1 MKYNPLIHHRKSV
14 RLKDY
19 NYSNAGAY
27 FITIC
32 THEGERLFGKIK
44 DEEMLLNE
52 IGQIAYNEWLKTPE
66 IRHNVTLVVFTIMPN
81 HMHGI
86 LLLEETIK
94 TPNVAVNNMSVP
106 TLPKFR
112 SPSNNIGA
120 IVRGYKSAVT
130 KQANLMNFGGS
141 VWQRNF
147 HEHIIRDEAS
157 YQKIS
162 AYIIDNVATWHE
174 DKFYKE

>member
-1 MKYNPLIHHRKSV
+1 MKYNPLMHHRKSV

-19 NYSNAGAY
+19 DYSNAGAY

-32 THEGERLFGKIK
+32 TLERECLFGKII
-44 DEEMLLNE
+44 DGEMLLNE

-66 IRHNVTLVVFTIMPN
+66 IRPNVTLDVLRSCQI
-81 HMHGI
+81 I
-86 LLLEETIK
+86 LLLEEIIK
-94 TPNVAVNNMSVP
+94 TPHVAVNTISLP
-106 TLPKFR
+106 ILPKFR

-157 YQKIS
+157 YNKIS
-162 AYIIDNVATWHE
+162 AYIIDNVATWNE
-174 DKFYKE
+174 DKFYIE

>member
-1 MKYNPLIHHRKSV
+1 
-14 RLKDY
+14 
-19 NYSNAGAY
+19 
-27 FITIC
+27 
-32 THEGERLFGKIK
+32 
-44 DEEMLLNE
+44 MLLNE
-52 IGQIAYNEWLKTPE
+52 IGQVAYTEWLKTPE
-66 IRHNVTLVVFTIMPN
+66 IRPNVILDVFTIMPN

-94 TPNVAVNNMSVP
+94 TPHEAVNTISLA
-106 TLPKFR
+106 TSPKFR

-130 KQANLMNFGGS
+130 KQANLMIFAGS

-162 AYIIDNVATWHE
+162 TYIIDNVATWHE